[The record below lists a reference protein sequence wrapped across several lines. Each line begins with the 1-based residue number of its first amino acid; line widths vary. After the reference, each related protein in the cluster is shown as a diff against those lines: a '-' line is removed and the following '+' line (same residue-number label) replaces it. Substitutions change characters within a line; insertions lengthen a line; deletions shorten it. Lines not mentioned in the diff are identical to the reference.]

1 MKRRIARSSL
11 RVGTDARPGYS
22 VGLAT
27 LQRGDTLDE
36 LIDRADAAVYRASAP
51 EATLTPPWP
60 RPPTEHEILDVNRRY
75 HDVAA
80 HDYDAKWGIDYGEV
94 GAAQVLGKL
103 TQAARRA
110 APGRTRARSRSARA
124 PATSRSTC

>member
-1 MKRRIARSSL
+1 M
-11 RVGTDARPGYS
+11 
-22 VGLAT
+22 
-27 LQRGDTLDE
+27 
-36 LIDRADAAVYRASAP
+36 AA
-51 EATLTPPWP
+51 
-60 RPPTEHEILDVNRRY
+60 PPTEHEILDVNRRY

-103 TQAARRA
+103 TKLLGARPGPVRA
-110 APGRTRARSRSARA
+110 LARDRRRA